1 MSFARDAVQWLA
13 LATAVALT
21 IAYALDYTRRRRAIE
36 RIGDAPQLRRMTASL
51 STRRRV
57 IKAVLHVTAI
67 TLIVF
72 ALARPYVKG
81 ESTWKKR
88 GIDLV
93 VAMDYS
99 KSMLARDV
107 YPSRVGRMELEV
119 ESLLDALESDRVATV
134 AFAGAAAHF
143 PLTHDTEAARSLF
156 RGLSPLDMPPGSDL
170 GEALMISRCIVL
182 PGVLDDPTCERV
194 GGRGRGG
201 APIDEEP
208 VAPPRIGELADR
220 ARAIVVFTDGED
232 TGDRAAAEIARA
244 VQLGI
249 HVYFVGIGT
258 PSGELIPELDA
269 QGNDIG
275 WKKTAD
281 GKSFVTTRLD
291 LATLDE
297 LSAVAGGESHLFV
310 LPPDKAGAPELV
322 RQLRHLK
329 KGDLDQRV
337 IKTPVE
343 VFQFFL
349 FPALLLLLI
358 EACISDRRRTAFPVE
373 TGPRNQA

>member
-1 MSFARDAVQWLA
+1 VTFAREAVQWLA
-13 LATAVALT
+13 LGTLVFLT
-21 IAYALDYTRRRRAIE
+21 IAYALDYTRRRRGIE

-51 STRRRV
+51 SSRRRT
-57 IKAVLHVTAI
+57 IKAILHVTAL
-67 TLIVF
+67 TLIVA
-72 ALARPYVKG
+72 ALARPQVEG

-107 YPSRVGRMELEV
+107 YPSRAERMQLEV

-170 GEALMISRCIVL
+170 GEAIMISRCIVL

-201 APIDEEP
+201 APLDEEP
-208 VAPPRIGELADR
+208 APPPSAGELADR

-232 TGDRAAAEIARA
+232 TGDRAAQEVARA
-244 VQLGI
+244 AQLGI
-249 HVYFVGIGT
+249 HVYFVGVGT
-258 PSGELIPELDA
+258 PSGELIPELDLE
-269 QGNDIG
+269 GNEVG
-275 WKKTAD
+275 WKKTPD

-297 LSAVAGGESHLFV
+297 LAAIAGGESQLYI
-310 LPPDKAGAPELV
+310 LAPDQAGAPDLL

-343 VFQFFL
+343 VFQWFL
-349 FPALLLLLI
+349 FPALMLLLI
-358 EACISDRRRTAFPVE
+358 EACISARRRTASPVDP
-373 TGPRNQA
+373 GPRRQS